1 MSGYEY
7 ALTSKQQLFLWL
19 YQMLPNLDIIK
30 YIYDMK
36 CSLERDEILYYY
48 GLIPNITFLQESNF
62 SYIMTV
68 PLDNSWS
75 KKVLNNSSLYMK
87 LVTTPGLI
95 CKFTAPKVLTKSE
108 EELMNNGFWEF
119 YALEIDEEPT
129 MKEKIDCINK
139 ILEETPYFLDDI
151 YDKLKHLVT
160 VYESNMYKLL
170 NEDQELDFI
179 RIGIDEKGGW
189 HIPSIYF

>member
-1 MSGYEY
+1 MSDYEY
-7 ALTSKQQLFLWL
+7 ALTSKQQIFLWL
-19 YQMLPNLDIIK
+19 YQVLPNLDIIK

-36 CSLERDEILYYY
+36 CSLEYDETLYYY

-62 SYIMTV
+62 SYIMTI

-95 CKFTAPKVLTKSE
+95 CKFTAPNVLTKSE

-139 ILEETPYFLDDI
+139 ILAQAPYFLDDI

-170 NEDQELDFI
+170 NEDQELEFI
-179 RIGIDEKGGW
+179 RIGIDEIGGW